1 MAGDLGYLS
10 AFDGLTI
17 ANTTTMKAVLGQE
30 PAADTKDA
38 IDRMQK
44 LANGTIVDYDGTATS
59 SFNYGEVTQVVI
71 VTASAVTHF
80 NTAQLK
86 RGVYGTL
93 TKTLFAGGTET
104 CNARCID
111 ISPLSQSLPGK
122 DTLYIQ
128 WIFQTVGAWS

>member
-1 MAGDLGYLS
+1 MAGDIGYLTI
-10 AFDGLTI
+10 FDGLTI
-17 ANTTTMKAVLGQE
+17 ANTTTRKAVIGQE
-30 PAADTKDA
+30 PVADTKEV

-59 SFNYGEVTQVVI
+59 SFNYAEVTQVVM
-71 VTASAVTHF
+71 VTSGAVAYF